1 MGGWFTTF
9 NRSKRRGE
17 GRQIEIKLI
26 QKTSSEMILES
37 LDDEYD
43 VDQTAQFLASSGY
56 SVIAAQFPDSLLS
69 VAPEIACR
77 LKNKCRDIGHDIE
90 VYVLADTTYNSLSV
104 DEVASSHIHAQCI
117 VHYGR
122 ASLTDVSRTPAYHV
136 FPKDKIEVDGDL
148 DDVLDR
154 VKQWQGTLGATLP
167 HGSEKDTLPDASE
180 IVVFIDQVYAYR
192 FNDVMTKIQCSLAG
206 RHVICPSL
214 VGFMDPL
221 HGARADQKDA
231 SAQDN
236 IDCSCSSS
244 HCKPQSTN
252 RKSGH
257 NIAGYDWDGVVRP
270 NTAFLWFGSADAPAR
285 EQLMLTYNAHGWLSV
300 DPSNGMVEEG
310 IPRHVLA
317 TLRKRYYLVEKA
329 RESSIVG
336 IVVGTLGAE
345 GYKDSVDSLR
355 LAAKRAGK
363 KSYTLLMGKPN
374 PAKLANFPEIEV
386 FVLVADP
393 QGQILDCKEYLAP
406 IITPYEAHIAFSPDK
421 VWEQHLYRLDIK
433 FGIRDSSINLECKDV
448 ESISSEMVTRELA
461 IQAQE
466 ALTITPA
473 SQHGKEIAIL
483 SSADYLVHKR
493 TWKGV
498 DAPFAGS
505 EEKDISKVEKGQHG
519 RAAAYT
525 HEMHE

>member
-1 MGGWFTTF
+1 M
-9 NRSKRRGE
+9 
-17 GRQIEIKLI
+17 
-26 QKTSSEMILES
+26 
-37 LDDEYD
+37 
-43 VDQTAQFLASSGY
+43 
-56 SVIAAQFPDSLLS
+56 
-69 VAPEIACR
+69 
-77 LKNKCRDIGHDIE
+77 
-90 VYVLADTTYNSLSV
+90 

-122 ASLTDVSRTPAYHV
+122 ASLSDVSRTPAYHV
-136 FPKDKIEVDGDL
+136 FPKYKIDIDGDL
-148 DDVLDR
+148 DDVWDK
-154 VKQWQGTLGATLP
+154 VKQWQVTLGARLP
-167 HGSEKDTLPDASE
+167 QGSEKETLPDALE

-192 FNDVMTKIQCSLAG
+192 FDDIMRKIECILEGYHIS
-206 RHVICPSL
+206 CPSL

-221 HGARADQKDA
+221 HGARSEQKVA
-231 SAQDN
+231 SAQQDHA
-236 IDCSCSSS
+236 DCCCSSS
-244 HCKPQSTN
+244 HCNPQKVN
-252 RKSGH
+252 GNAGQ

-285 EQLMLTYNAHGWLSV
+285 EHLMLTYNAHEWLSV
-300 DPSNGMVEEG
+300 DPPNGMVEEG
-310 IPRHVLA
+310 IPRHVLS

-336 IVVGTLGAE
+336 IVVGTLGAA

-363 KSYTLLMGKPN
+363 KTYTLLMGKPN

-406 IITPYEAHIAFSPDK
+406 IITPFEAHIAFSPDK
-421 VWEQHLYRLDIK
+421 VWEQHLYRLDINGGK
-433 FGIRDSSINLECKDV
+433 IDISSDQECRDE

-473 SQHGKEIAIL
+473 SQHGKDITIL

-498 DAPFAGS
+498 DAPLAGS
-505 EEKDISKVEKGQHG
+505 EEKSISKVEKGQHG

-525 HEMHE
+525 HETYE

>member
-1 MGGWFTTF
+1 
-9 NRSKRRGE
+9 
-17 GRQIEIKLI
+17 
-26 QKTSSEMILES
+26 MILES

-43 VDQTAQFLASSGY
+43 VDRTAQFLASSGY

-77 LKNKCRDIGHDIE
+77 LQSKCRDIGHNVE

-122 ASLTDVSRTPAYHV
+122 ASLSAVSRTPAYHV
-136 FPKDKIEVDGDL
+136 FSKCRIKNDRDL
-148 DDVLDR
+148 DVALDE
-154 VKQWQGTLGATLP
+154 VKQWQVSLGDII
-167 HGSEKDTLPDASE
+167 HQNSENGRPPGALE
-180 IVVFIDQVYAYR
+180 IVVFIDQVFAYR
-192 FNDVMTKIQCSLAG
+192 FDDLLEQIKSNLEGC
-206 RHVICPSL
+206 HVICPSL

-221 HGARADQKDA
+221 HGARAVEESGGSVQGKF
-231 SAQDN
+231 
-236 IDCSCSSS
+236 DCCCSSS
-244 HCKPQSTN
+244 HCKSEDTDKHYGN
-252 RKSGH
+252 
-257 NIAGYDWDGVVRP
+257 NIAGYDWDGVIQP

-285 EQLMLTYNAHGWLSV
+285 EQLMLTYNSHKWLSV
-300 DPSNGMVEEG
+300 EPSTGVVQEG
-310 IPRHVLA
+310 IPRNVLA

-336 IVVGTLGAE
+336 IVVGTLGAA
-345 GYKDSVDSLR
+345 GYKDSVDALR

-363 KSYTLLMGKPN
+363 KTYTLLMGKPN

-406 IITPYEAHIAFSPDK
+406 IITPYEAHIAFSADK
-421 VWEQHLYRLDIK
+421 VWEQHSYRLDIK
-433 FGIRDSSINLECKDV
+433 GELRDSEFAPQCRGV
-448 ESISSEMVTRELA
+448 SSTASELVTQELA

-466 ALTITPA
+466 ALTVTPA
-473 SQHGKEIAIL
+473 SQHGKDISIR

-493 TWKGV
+493 TWRGV
-498 DAPFAGS
+498 ETPFVGS
-505 EEKDISKVEKGQHG
+505 EKKDISKVEKGQHG

-525 HEMHE
+525 HEGHG